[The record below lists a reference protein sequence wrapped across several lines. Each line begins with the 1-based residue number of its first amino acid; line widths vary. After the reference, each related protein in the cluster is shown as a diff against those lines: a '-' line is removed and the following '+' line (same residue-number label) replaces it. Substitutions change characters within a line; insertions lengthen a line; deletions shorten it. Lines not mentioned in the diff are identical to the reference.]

1 MAAQTPMTE
10 LRRSWPTGDVLTGR
24 VGDGAV
30 QVCRV
35 KAGVGKDAAG
45 ERVVDDVHRVRRI
58 AVAGDAKHG
67 RAPDEQRGL
76 ETDCQECQGDRPDLE
91 GCTDPIA

>member
-1 MAAQTPMTE
+1 MAADSAAGVAG
-10 LRRSWPTGDVLTGR
+10 LGVLVHRRRVH

-45 ERVVDDVHRVRRI
+45 ERVVDDVHRVRRV
-58 AVAGDAKHG
+58 AVAGDAQHG